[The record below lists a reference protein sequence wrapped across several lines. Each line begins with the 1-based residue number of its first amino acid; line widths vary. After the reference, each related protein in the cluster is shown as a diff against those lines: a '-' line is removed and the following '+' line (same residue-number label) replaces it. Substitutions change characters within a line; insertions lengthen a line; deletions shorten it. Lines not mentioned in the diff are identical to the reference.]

1 MFPLTPDRLDY
12 WMHQALTTAEQAL
25 PHDVPVGALLL
36 DADGALVGQAYNQR
50 ELAHNPIGHAELL
63 LLQEAGATRQNWR
76 MKGTTLVV
84 TLEPCPMCAEAIRQ
98 ARVSRLIFG
107 AYDPL
112 LGACGSKTNVFAH
125 TSEVTL
131 LGGIQEAACQQAL
144 QSFFQA
150 QRR

>member
-1 MFPLTPDRLDY
+1 MIPLTPDHLDH
-12 WMHQALTTAEQAL
+12 WMRQALATAQQAL
-25 PHDVPVGALLL
+25 PQDVPVGALLL
-36 DADGALVGQAYNQR
+36 DADGNLVGQAYNQR

-76 MKGTTLVV
+76 MSGATMVV

-98 ARVSRLIFG
+98 ARVSRLVFG

-112 LGACGSKTNVFAH
+112 LGACGSKTNVFAN
-125 TSEVTL
+125 TSEVTI
-131 LGGIQEAACQQAL
+131 LGGIQETACQQAL
-144 QSFFQA
+144 QAFFQA